1 MARSKVRL
9 TGSHGIL
16 SLLIVLL
23 IFAVKLYLAHR
34 TDSASAPPPSSHTVT
49 LGNIAARSKTAGCQ
63 INGALPDGACT
74 PGAAISSATASQICV
89 SGYSSGVRNVTETEK
104 QAVFAEYG
112 IAQHAAGEYEVD
124 HYISLELGGSNDIS
138 NLWPEA
144 ARPTPGF
151 HEKDA
156 VENWLHEQVCSGKLN
171 LPAAQLDVISD
182 WTVMYRQISGS

>member
-1 MARSKVRL
+1 MSRRPRKIHFGFLVIGLLLLAVYAYGLIRHPMQR
-9 TGSHGIL
+9 TTDHAPL
-16 SLLIVLL
+16 SL
-23 IFAVKLYLAHR
+23 
-34 TDSASAPPPSSHTVT
+34 T
-49 LGNIAARSKTAGCQ
+49 ARSKTAGCTVT
-63 INGALPDGACT
+63 NALPDPSCT
-74 PGAAISSATASQICV
+74 PGAALSSATATEICA
-89 SGYSSGVRNVTETEK
+89 SGYSGKVRNVTEAEK
-104 QAVFAEYG
+104 QAVYAEYG
-112 IAQHAAGEYEVD
+112 IFSHSPGEYEVD
-124 HYISLELGGSNDIS
+124 HLISLELGGSNDIS